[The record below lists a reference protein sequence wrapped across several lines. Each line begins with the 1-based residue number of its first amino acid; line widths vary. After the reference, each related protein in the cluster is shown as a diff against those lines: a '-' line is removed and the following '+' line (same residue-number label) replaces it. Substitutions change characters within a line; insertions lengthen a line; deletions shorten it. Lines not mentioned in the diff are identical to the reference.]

1 VRALVQLKRDM
12 AEGRSTAFTVDG
24 PRGPALAVQPGAVW
38 LAKATG
44 RAILPFHLEADRY
57 WTARSWDRTQ
67 VPRPFAR
74 VAICFAPPQYV
85 AADADATA
93 VEVARQ
99 SLEQTLRGLMPRA
112 RELVGR

>member
-1 VRALVQLKRDM
+1 
-12 AEGRSTAFTVDG
+12 
-24 PRGPALAVQPGAVW
+24 
-38 LAKATG
+38 
-44 RAILPFHLEADRY
+44 
-57 WTARSWDRTQ
+57 
-67 VPRPFAR
+67 